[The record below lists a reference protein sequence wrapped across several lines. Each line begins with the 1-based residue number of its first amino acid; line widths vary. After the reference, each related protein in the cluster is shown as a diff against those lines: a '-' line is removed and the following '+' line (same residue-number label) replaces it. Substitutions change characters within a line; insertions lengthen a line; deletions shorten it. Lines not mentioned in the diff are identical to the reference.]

1 MIKPTLKKLLGFH
14 SPAKRL
20 RLYFILFFL
29 EILFYTILIH
39 TAIPIL
45 ENTGLTWGES
55 LFFVIQTM
63 TTVGYDLV
71 TFFPAT
77 NQMTIYLIII
87 IMSTGT
93 FTVLMLIPAVLAP
106 FLQDLL
112 ETTPPKKL
120 PVKPDGHVVIVGYGE
135 LAKALIESLMISDLE
150 IVIVEEDEE
159 EAKKILRKFHKDVW
173 VIWGDYNKPAT
184 WKHAFTDTAAD
195 IIICKDERL
204 TATII
209 LGISES
215 TSGRIIAVVDDL
227 SYDRY
232 LRYSGAEYILSAK
245 NFTGKILAKHAFLTP
260 DVDTIYET
268 VSQIHIKNGRETSD
282 NALKL
287 IKVPIIDGCI
297 SLGKTLSDLNLLKK
311 YDVDILFFWKNGKF
325 VMKPDPDDEIDSST
339 MLFLLGRAEPLS
351 SVLENEFGLDKTGEK
366 MAIIAGY
373 GDVGRIA
380 SNDLKSLGISC
391 VVIDPHA
398 DLKGVI
404 SGNAEYEDV
413 LKEAHIEDAQV
424 CIVAVND
431 DIVNIFTTLMAR
443 NLNPSLR
450 ILARANEA
458 SSVDKLYRA
467 GADYVALLPT
477 LGGQIIA
484 SIVLS
489 DIVQVLLDLPNEQKV
504 VMKHIMK
511 NTPTTA
517 GWIEKKSGTKIL
529 GIEGE
534 AHTIIRPGPDESL
547 NEGDLLIAVGEIST
561 LKQFINLL

>member
-1 MIKPTLKKLLGFH
+1 MTESTLRKLLGFY

-77 NQMTIYLIII
+77 NQITIYLIII
-87 IMSTGT
+87 IMSTGA

-135 LAKALIESLMISDLE
+135 LAKALVESLMISDLE

-159 EAKKILRKFHKDVW
+159 EAKKILKKYHKDVW

-268 VSQIHIKNGRETSD
+268 VGQIHIKKQRETSD

-287 IKVPIIDGCI
+287 IKVPIMDGCI
-297 SLGKTLSDLNLLKK
+297 CLGKTLSDLNLLEK
-311 YDVDILFFWKNGKF
+311 YDVDVLFFWKNGKF
-325 VMKPDPDDEIDSST
+325 VMKPDPNDEIDSST

-351 SVLENEFGLDKTGEK
+351 SVLENEFDVDKTGEEI
-366 MAIIAGY
+366 AVIAGY

-380 SNDLKSLGISC
+380 CNDLKSLGINC
-391 VVIDPHA
+391 VVIDPDA
-398 DLKGVI
+398 DVKDVI
-404 SGNAEYEDV
+404 RGNAEYEDI
-413 LKEAHIEDAQV
+413 LKEAHIEDAHV

-458 SSVDKLYRA
+458 PSVDKLYRA

-477 LGGQIIA
+477 LGGQVIA

-489 DIVQVLLDLPNEQKV
+489 DIVQVLLDLPNGQKV

-511 NTPTTA
+511 NTPTTV

-534 AHTIIRPGPDESL
+534 RHTIIRPGPDEPL
-547 NEGDLLIAVGEIST
+547 NEGDLVIAVGEIST
-561 LKQFINLL
+561 LKRFINLL